1 MSPLFLLLELLVVG
15 ICTEQLFEK
24 PYYDLS
30 DAHSLFK
37 NFVQKH
43 GKTYDPEEYL
53 KRLAIFTENLAD
65 INERNAIFP
74 QIFDVTRFADLTPEE
89 IKAGYGMKM
98 LDEDMDKKAI
108 ELHLR
113 PEEITAPEQWDWRDH
128 GAVTHVKNQGN
139 CGSCWIFSATGA
151 IEGQYAIRHNQNLAF
166 SEQQGLDCVKYKGN
180 NCAGGQPDV
189 VAAYHEK
196 FGVVPEKDYP
206 YTGTP
211 STCTEDAKRVVT
223 RVKDYKVYK
232 PDEETLKQLVY
243 EKGPLSVSIDPSD
256 FSHYRSGILHPKD
269 CTDLICHAVLLV
281 GYGIENGTKYWILK
295 DSYGPEVR
303 DQGYVKLV
311 RGVNACS
318 MGIDYTMS
326 CTVE

>member
-1 MSPLFLLLELLVVG
+1 MFPLIVLLVWG
-15 ICTEQLFEK
+15 IAAESLSLVK
-24 PYYDLS
+24 PYYELNE
-30 DAHSLFK
+30 AHNHFK

-65 INERNAIFP
+65 INERNAMFP
-74 QIFDVTRFADLTPEE
+74 QTVFDITGFTDLTPEE

-98 LDEDMDKKAI
+98 LDEEIDKIATK
-108 ELHLR
+108 LHLP
-113 PEEITAPEQWDWRDH
+113 PENITAPEQWDWRDH
-128 GAVTHVKNQGN
+128 EAVTHVKNQGK

-151 IEGQYAIRHNQNLAF
+151 IEGQYAIKHKKMIAF
-166 SEQQGLDCVKYKGN
+166 SEQQALDCIKN
-180 NCAGGQPDV
+180 DQSNCDGGKPDAV
-189 VAAYHEK
+189 MAYHET

-211 STCTEDAKRVVT
+211 STCTEDPKKVVT
-223 RVKDYKVYK
+223 KVKDYKVYQ

-243 EKGPLSVSIDPSD
+243 ENGPLSVSIDPAD
-256 FSHYRSGILHPKD
+256 FSTYHSGILYPKD
-269 CTDLICHAVLLV
+269 CKDYNCHAVLLV
-281 GYGIENGTKYWILK
+281 GYGIENGTKYWIIK
-295 DSYGPEVR
+295 DSYGPEER

-318 MGIDYTMS
+318 MGTKYTLA